1 MNCRPQPYQGCA
13 LPLSYGS
20 ISLFRKA
27 ALWPLP
33 FLSVKAGAV
42 AGNDEERSKRLAAAL
57 RENLKRRKAQAREA
71 DKAES
76 PAKP

>member
-1 MNCRPQPYQGCA
+1 M
-13 LPLSYGS
+13 
-20 ISLFRKA
+20 
-27 ALWPLP
+27 
-33 FLSVKAGAV
+33 

-76 PAKP
+76 PVKP

>member
-1 MNCRPQPYQGCA
+1 M
-13 LPLSYGS
+13 
-20 ISLFRKA
+20 
-27 ALWPLP
+27 
-33 FLSVKAGAV
+33 